1 MQQRHQSSSF
11 DINSCANFTKMRNK
25 ANGKEKNKYEQKWG
39 KRKMNNDKSQSVLK
53 FVHLHVELIYLV
65 QSRFSIQIHEKATE
79 EGEKKYGKL
88 DRCIC
93 IYIHILGALSIFAQ
107 PNKLQTREWVWD
119 SYLLHLIWHCSC
131 SAHIQFHRR
140 LFSHQTKWQTKAI
153 QSKPQPLLVLCA
165 SVSLCYSVL
174 SNEQAKR

>member
-1 MQQRHQSSSF
+1 
-11 DINSCANFTKMRNK
+11 MR
-25 ANGKEKNKYEQKWG
+25 
-39 KRKMNNDKSQSVLK
+39 
-53 FVHLHVELIYLV
+53 
-65 QSRFSIQIHEKATE
+65 
-79 EGEKKYGKL
+79 EKKNEQRQKPK
-88 DRCIC
+88 CIEIRSPSC
-93 IYIHILGALSIFAQ
+93 RTYIPGSKPVFYSNSWKSDWGGWKKIWKIGSMHMHIYIHILGALSIFAQ

-153 QSKPQPLLVLCA
+153 QPKPQPLLVLCA